1 MIINLDNQT
10 DLSGFYVVY
19 NGSTNLEEDGIYGVS
34 HLLEHLMM
42 KSVDHL
48 QDTYEENGLSWN
60 AYTSPNEIVFHLSGL
75 DENLKKYKKEFVELL
90 SDFDVSKSDFEKE
103 RRIVL
108 EEYMD
113 SFNDQISSHYL
124 NLDRKLYGNYNPIGK
139 RSDLENLKYIDCL
152 NFFEKQ
158 FLNPSKIIN
167 VSKHDEFNSDIK
179 MQNEEINNTIKFNP
193 NRKFEYEK
201 GNSFK
206 DKSSLIM
213 RSSLIEEDFPEIK
226 FVNLMLS
233 HGLNSPLYDEVRE
246 KRGLVYFINSSI
258 NRMNKNGGIN
268 ISTLTSN
275 DNVDEVIEAIDQVLS
290 DKDRVINKER
300 FNIIKKSAKINL
312 KQQDINRHMSVNKWI
327 NPNGWNLSDCID
339 DINIDKCEKIFDKYF
354 NMDNFYLSNDKKEFN
369 K

>member
-19 NGSTNLEEDGIYGVS
+19 NGSTNIEEPGNFGIS
-34 HLLEHLMM
+34 HLMEHLLC
-42 KSVDHL
+42 KSFDHL

-75 DENLKKYKKEFVELL
+75 DENVQKYKKEFVDLL
-90 SDFDVSKSDFEKE
+90 SEFNVTKSDFEKE

-113 SFNDQISSHYL
+113 SFNDQVSSHYL
-124 NLDRKLYGNYNPIGK
+124 NLDRKLYGSYNPIGK
-139 RSDLENLKYIDCL
+139 RKDLENLKYMDCL

-167 VSKHDEFNSDIK
+167 VSKHDEFNYDVKTDGMDIDS
-179 MQNEEINNTIKFNP
+179 EPKFDP
-193 NRKFEYEK
+193 NRDFEFED

-206 DKSSLIM
+206 DKSSLILKTPIID
-213 RSSLIEEDFPEIK
+213 SDFPEIK
-226 FVNLMLS
+226 FINLMLS

-246 KRGLVYFINSSI
+246 KRGLVYFINSAVS
-258 NRMNKNGGIN
+258 RMNKKGCIN

-275 DNVDEVIEAIDQVLS
+275 ENTDGVIEAIDSVLS
-290 DKDRVINKER
+290 DKDRVINEER
-300 FNIIKKSAKINL
+300 FNIIKKSTKINL

-327 NPNGWNLSDCID
+327 NPKGWNLSDCID
-339 DINIDKCEKIFDKYF
+339 DISIEKCGEIFDKYF
-354 NMDNFYLSNDKKEFN
+354 NVDDFYISNDKKEF